1 MASKPLLV
9 DHRKT
14 FWLCASLMSNNEQM
28 KKQKLS
34 TNNYKKMALVGYFSL
49 LFFMP
54 LWLLVLSP
62 SEALSTSTTLLLFVL
77 PLLFPLK
84 GILQGNPY
92 TFAWAN
98 FIVLIYFLHSLT
110 TLWVLPSDR
119 IWATLELI
127 FASIMFFG
135 CSYYAKYRGQ
145 ELGLSIRKKK
155 EDK

>member
-1 MASKPLLV
+1 M
-9 DHRKT
+9 
-14 FWLCASLMSNNEQM
+14 FWLCANLMGYNEQM

-34 TNNYKKMALVGYFSL
+34 TNNYKKMALIGYFSL

-62 SEALSTSTTLLLFVL
+62 SEGLSTSTTLLLFVL

-84 GILQGNPY
+84 GMLQGNPY